1 MDSSRPK
8 TNDKEKCQ
16 FMISEYKINV
26 MLRFKLD
33 VNFVHSLKFHL
44 KIFSQV

>member
-8 TNDKEKCQ
+8 TNDKDFNLGLVSK
-16 FMISEYKINV
+16 NV

-33 VNFVHSLKFHL
+33 DNFVHSLKFHL
-44 KIFSQV
+44 